1 MIKKT
6 SIIGVVMTA
15 LNLSV
20 DELLSTTRAVRKRLD
35 FERTVGI
42 DVIKECLEMA
52 LQAPNGSN
60 SQNWHFLIVT
70 ELSKKQRIAEFYR
83 QVWEEYSK
91 SPRAADRL
99 HQDDPVLTPVQKR
112 IYSSAEYL
120 AQNLEK
126 VPILFIPGIA
136 ERVEQVPGLISRFYG
151 SIIPAVWSF
160 MLAARSKGLGTC
172 WTRFHLKYEKEVAA
186 ILEIPFE
193 KITQVALIP
202 VAYTIGT
209 KFKAAARKPL
219 EEILHLESS

>member
-6 SIIGVVMTA
+6 SIIGVLMTA

-70 ELSKKQRIAEFYR
+70 ELSKKQKIAEFYR

-99 HQDDPVLTPVQKR
+99 HQDDPVLAPVQKR
-112 IYSSAEYL
+112 IFSSAEYL

-126 VPILFIPGIA
+126 TPILFIPCIA
-136 ERVEQVPGLISRFYG
+136 GRVEKVSGPIAGFHA

-160 MLAARSKGLGTC
+160 MLAARSRGLGTC
-172 WTRFHLKYEKEVAA
+172 WTTFHLKYEKEVAA

-209 KFKAAARKPL
+209 KFKTAARKPL
-219 EEILHLESS
+219 KEVLHLESW